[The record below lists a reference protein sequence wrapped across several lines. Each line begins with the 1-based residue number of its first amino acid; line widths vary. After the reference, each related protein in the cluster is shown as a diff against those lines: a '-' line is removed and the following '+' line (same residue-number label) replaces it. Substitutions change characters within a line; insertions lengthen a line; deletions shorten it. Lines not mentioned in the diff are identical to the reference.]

1 MNRRENIESI
11 INWLKSCRE
20 EVRMG
25 KKLSIDTFN
34 QIIDEVNKLE
44 VTGNGVAESIGS
56 AFTVSDLLHTLI
68 DYVDDGMGYIEVY
81 FNDKPVKEISL
92 RDIYPQM
99 TGTFEPYQELV
110 LSDKEGGNTMINRE
124 DNIDWK
130 QRRYEIAK
138 EAENGLLAAPV
149 VEDIDPNPPMDDLA
163 RNAVKIADYLI
174 EELKKEKG
182 GGK

>member
-124 DNIDWK
+124 DNIDWE

>member
-34 QIIDEVNKLE
+34 QIIDEVNKLV

-124 DNIDWK
+124 DNIDWE

-138 EAENGLLAAPV
+138 EAVNGLLAAPV
-149 VEDIDPNPPMDDLA
+149 VEGIDPNPPMDDIA

-182 GGK
+182 GDK

>member
-34 QIIDEVNKLE
+34 QIIDEVYKLN

-68 DYVDDGMGYIEVY
+68 DYVDDGMGYLEVY
-81 FNDKPVKEISL
+81 FEDKPVKEISL
-92 RDIYPQM
+92 RNIYPKM

-110 LSDKEGGNTMINRE
+110 LSDT
-124 DNIDWK
+124 
-130 QRRYEIAK
+130 
-138 EAENGLLAAPV
+138 
-149 VEDIDPNPPMDDLA
+149 
-163 RNAVKIADYLI
+163 
-174 EELKKEKG
+174 KG
-182 GGK
+182 GDK

>member
-1 MNRRENIESI
+1 MNRTDNIESI
-11 INWLKSCRE
+11 IHWLKSCRE

-25 KKLSIDTFN
+25 KNLSIDTFN
-34 QIIDEVNKLE
+34 QIIDEVYKLK

-92 RDIYPQM
+92 RNIYPKM

-110 LSDKEGGNTMINRE
+110 LSDKE
-124 DNIDWK
+124 
-130 QRRYEIAK
+130 RR
-138 EAENGLLAAPV
+138 
-149 VEDIDPNPPMDDLA
+149 
-163 RNAVKIADYLI
+163 
-174 EELKKEKG
+174 
-182 GGK
+182 

>member
-1 MNRRENIESI
+1 MNRRKQIESI

-34 QIIDEVNKLE
+34 QIIDEFNKLE

-92 RDIYPQM
+92 RNIYPQM

-124 DNIDWK
+124 DNIDWE

-138 EAENGLLAAPV
+138 EAVNGLLAAPV
-149 VEDIDPNPPMDDLA
+149 VDEIA

-182 GGK
+182 GKK

>member
-1 MNRRENIESI
+1 MNRRKQIESI

-34 QIIDEVNKLE
+34 QIIDEVKKLE

-92 RDIYPQM
+92 RNIYPQM

-124 DNIDWK
+124 DNIDWE

-138 EAENGLLAAPV
+138 EAVNGLLAAPV
-149 VEDIDPNPPMDDLA
+149 VDGINPIPSMDEIA

-182 GGK
+182 GEE

>member
-1 MNRRENIESI
+1 MNRRKQIESI

-44 VTGNGVAESIGS
+44 VTGNGVVESIGS

-68 DYVDDGMGYIEVY
+68 DYVDDGMGYMEVY

-110 LSDKEGGNTMINRE
+110 LSDKERRYTMINRE
-124 DNIDWK
+124 DNIDWE

-138 EAENGLLAAPV
+138 EAVNGLLAAPI
-149 VEDIDPNPPMDDLA
+149 VEDIDPNPPMDDIA

-182 GGK
+182 GEK

>member
-1 MNRRENIESI
+1 MNRRKQIESI
-11 INWLKSCRE
+11 RNWLKSCRE

-92 RDIYPQM
+92 RNIYPQM

-138 EAENGLLAAPV
+138 EAVNGLLAAPV
-149 VEDIDPNPPMDDLA
+149 VEGIDPNPPMDYIA

-182 GGK
+182 GEK